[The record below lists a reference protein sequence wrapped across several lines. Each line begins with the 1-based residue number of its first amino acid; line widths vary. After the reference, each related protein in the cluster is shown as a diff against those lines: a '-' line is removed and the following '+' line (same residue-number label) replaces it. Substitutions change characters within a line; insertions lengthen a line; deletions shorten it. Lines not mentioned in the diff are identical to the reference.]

1 MDLTDLRAAAS
12 IVINAP
18 PETLYAFVADMP
30 KVGEI
35 SPVCTGG
42 EWESASRGVGAT
54 FIGSNTAGER
64 TWQARMKVVVADPPS
79 QFAWE
84 NIGDPS
90 KPVSDEIVP
99 AARWAYTFTPIAGG
113 TTVDETWQMLLSAD
127 RLEAIG
133 EERLRSLPARNQ
145 SGMEQTLSNLKALIE
160 G

>member
-12 IVINAP
+12 IVIDARA
-18 PETLYAFVADMP
+18 ETLYAFVADMP

-42 EWESASRGVGAT
+42 GWESASRGAGAT
-54 FIGSNTAGER
+54 FIGSNTVGER
-64 TWQARMKVVVADPPS
+64 TWRARMRVVVADPPS

-90 KPVSDEIVP
+90 RPVPDEIVP
-99 AARWAYTFTPIAGG
+99 AARWAYTFTPVAGG

-133 EERLRSLPARNQ
+133 EERLRSLPAMNQ
-145 SGMEQTLSNLKALIE
+145 SGMEQTLSKLKALIE